1 MSIILAIL
9 GGIVGY
15 MLAPQYIRGAQQI
28 PAAIAG
34 AVLGFIVGR
43 FFGAI
48 MGLLIPMLIGAALYL
63 AYKKYQANGGK
74 IRH

>member
-1 MSIILAIL
+1 MAIILGIL
-9 GGIVGY
+9 GAVVGY
-15 MLAPQYIRGAQQI
+15 MLAPRYIRGAQQI

-34 AVLGFIVGR
+34 GVLGLLVGN

-63 AYKKYQANGGK
+63 GYQRYKANQGV
-74 IRH
+74 R

>member
-1 MSIILAIL
+1 MALILAIL
-9 GGIVGY
+9 GAAVGY
-15 MLAPQYIRGAQQI
+15 LLAPQYIKGAQQI

-34 AVLGFIVGR
+34 GVLGFIVGN

-63 AYKKYQANGGK
+63 GYQKYKANETIK
-74 IRH
+74 R

>member
-1 MSIILAIL
+1 MALLLAIL

-34 AVLGFIVGR
+34 AVLGFIVGS
-43 FFGAI
+43 FFKAI
-48 MGLLIPMLIGAALYL
+48 MGLVIPMLIGAVLYL
-63 AYKKYQANGGK
+63 AYKKYQANGNK